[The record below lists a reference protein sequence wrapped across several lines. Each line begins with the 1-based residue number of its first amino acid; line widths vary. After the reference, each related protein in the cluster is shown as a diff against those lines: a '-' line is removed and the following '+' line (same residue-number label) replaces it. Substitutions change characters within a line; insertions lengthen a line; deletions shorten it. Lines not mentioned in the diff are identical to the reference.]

1 MLGRSTVFSFIFLF
15 FFLCAKILPMIRK
28 VNYHFVT
35 LFISSIFIL
44 RRGKNIVNSVATVP
58 IVLAATSSLVVE
70 KKLRPLFASSLT
82 FIR

>member
-1 MLGRSTVFSFIFLF
+1 MF
-15 FFLCAKILPMIRK
+15 AKILPMIRK